1 MGRPATRLRDL
12 IDERDDGC
20 WNWSGNLNALGQGTI
35 TREGRTWLAHRYVY
49 QTMRAVP
56 IEGTELRRSC
66 RNLRCV
72 NPDHLVAAPN
82 PRAR

>member
-1 MGRPATRLRDL
+1 MGRHPVPLADL
-12 IDERDDGC
+12 ISEGDDGC
-20 WNWSGNLNALGQGTI
+20 WHWAGNLNALGQGTI
-35 TREGRTWLAHRYVY
+35 TRDGRTWLAHRYVY
-49 QTMRAVP
+49 RLTRGVTIQ
-56 IEGTELRRSC
+56 GTELRRSC